1 MIKNNKSTGYKLCE
15 LRQANRL
22 TNMNEFCQYSI
33 EYKQKKDRADRWRE
47 LKMMHYLMEIGCLR
61 EYHHNYLEISQ
72 RDLDELYGNNDG

>member
-1 MIKNNKSTGYKLCE
+1 MIKKSTGYLLCE

-22 TNMNEFCQYSI
+22 NNNNDYCKYTAESR
-33 EYKQKKDRADRWRE
+33 KKTAHADRWRE

-72 RDLDELYGNNDG
+72 RDLDELYGNYDG